1 MYLDRAETEKYI
13 RSHLEYAG
21 GRQEIFTD
29 KAMDEIFRE
38 STGIPRRVNRICNSC
53 LNLPFAMTGLCLV
66 LLFFLSGNTGGAKG
80 IGKCICE
87 EFEEQRAK
95 VCVID
100 LLDNP
105 SPGWIDVGYY

>member
-1 MYLDRAETEKYI
+1 MMNTRCVLSWSTKCWEVTPYSWKIYQEEIQFAMEDI
-13 RSHLEYAG
+13 SG
-21 GRQEIFTD
+21 G
-29 KAMDEIFRE
+29 
-38 STGIPRRVNRICNSC
+38 ICR
-53 LNLPFAMTGLCLV
+53 NLPFAITGLCFV

>member
-53 LNLPFAMTGLCLV
+53 LMYAGQQGKRLIDEHQVRFV
-66 LLFFLSGNTGGAKG
+66 LEHEMLGGDA
-80 IGKCICE
+80 
-87 EFEEQRAK
+87 
-95 VCVID
+95 V
-100 LLDNP
+100 
-105 SPGWIDVGYY
+105 

>member
-1 MYLDRAETEKYI
+1 MPKSA
-13 RSHLEYAG
+13 
-21 GRQEIFTD
+21 
-29 KAMDEIFRE
+29 
-38 STGIPRRVNRICNSC
+38 
-53 LNLPFAMTGLCLV
+53 LCDDGTV
-66 LLFFLSGNTGGAKG
+66 PCAPVFLSGNTGGAKG

-105 SPGWIDVGYY
+105 SSGWIDVGYY